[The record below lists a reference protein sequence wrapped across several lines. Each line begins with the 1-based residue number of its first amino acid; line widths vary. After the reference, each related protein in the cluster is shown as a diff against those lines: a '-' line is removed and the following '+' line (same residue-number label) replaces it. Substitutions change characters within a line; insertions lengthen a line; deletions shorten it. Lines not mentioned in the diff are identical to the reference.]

1 MTSDYNKSY
10 RLKEP
15 ILRRSDIPGT
25 PEYELA
31 QKDKQKTGPWTGKC
45 LPGLLQ
51 YTFLP

>member
-1 MTSDYNKSY
+1 MTSDYNKFY
-10 RLKEP
+10 HLKGAL
-15 ILRRSDIPGT
+15 LRRSDIPGT

-31 QKDKQKTGPWTGKC
+31 QKDKQKAGEWIGKY